1 MLVQLDCHLA
11 LGGLDRPAEVLLTFL
26 FRYCGHMR
34 RHQSIDSSAQT
45 RLSRSMVIECSED
58 DEDNCS
64 PVSLV
69 EMGGVYQIDS
79 CAQLFQ
85 ECWSRLY
92 SSLCLNRGE
101 KNVKQGGGSPK
112 SSSERSVKRISY
124 LGHIIDG
131 LHLEGARVDCRRKAF
146 SWTYHCD
153 MRNGVSSGNRSGI
166 KRQYATARGE
176 LSLLHQPS
184 PPHKKQKKYNSG

>member
-1 MLVQLDCHLA
+1 
-11 LGGLDRPAEVLLTFL
+11 
-26 FRYCGHMR
+26 MR
-34 RHQSIDSSAQT
+34 RHQNIDSSAQT
-45 RLSRSMVIECSED
+45 RMSRSMVIECSED
-58 DEDNCS
+58 DEDTRS

-69 EMGGVYQIDS
+69 EMGGVHQIDS

-101 KNVKQGGGSPK
+101 KNGNQGGGSPK
-112 SSSERSVKRISY
+112 SSSERNVNRISY

-131 LHLEGARVDCRRKAF
+131 LHLERARVECLRKAS
-146 SWTYHCD
+146 SWTNHCD
-153 MRNGVSSGNRSGI
+153 MRNGVSSGNRSGD
-166 KRQYATARGE
+166 KRLYATARGE

-184 PPHKKQKKYNSG
+184 PPRKMQKNYH